1 MEKDIIQDFEKIKN
15 KKEKYDEIIN
25 ILKNDFLNKW
35 IPAPLYSDK
44 EGGEIEVER
53 IKEDIPEN
61 TLRIEFGKTDYL
73 KNKKVVITAELKGT
87 NYKEEWEQKE
97 EGDWSHIIDWQL
109 NTDEYKDISTKV
121 FYFQVN
127 EKLRGNKT
135 KFKGDG
141 EIALSKLNKE
151 NILSDN
157 FEFKLKTN
165 RMIPHIQI
173 EFKIRK
179 CIEPVKD
186 KVKTRIFCFTK
197 FYPPFKNE

>member
-44 EGGEIEVER
+44 DGGEIEVER

-97 EGDWSHIIDWQL
+97 EENKKEEDNKKEGEI
-109 NTDEYKDISTKV
+109 KKV
-121 FYFQVN
+121 EEIKKEEEINSKNKLSSLKNVWEEEEELTEQIPEDLDKKVLELAEGRELDLAN
-127 EKLRGNKT
+127 SKKNKLRKKSIDILNEHIDDLYQKT
-135 KFKGDG
+135 INERK
-141 EIALSKLNKE
+141 
-151 NILSDN
+151 
-157 FEFKLKTN
+157 
-165 RMIPHIQI
+165 R
-173 EFKIRK
+173 KI
-179 CIEPVKD
+179 
-186 KVKTRIFCFTK
+186 
-197 FYPPFKNE
+197 